1 MGVAALPP
9 PSSPK
14 LLNKVVQMDVQYT
27 WILRKGLNCRQF
39 RLLICWSFI
48 GVFVQPVGEE
58 GMEYS
63 VILSRY
69 KLHFVR
75 VHDNLVQDP
84 SNNKSIVENQRIK
97 AINIS
102 NYV

>member
-39 RLLICWSFI
+39 RLLIYWSFI
-48 GVFVQPVGEE
+48 GQFVQPVG
-58 GMEYS
+58 GGGDG
-63 VILSRY
+63 VQRY
-69 KLHFVR
+69 FIPLQVT
-75 VHDNLVQDP
+75 LC
-84 SNNKSIVENQRIK
+84 
-97 AINIS
+97 
-102 NYV
+102 